1 MQYLQANRRCVQCK
15 ESYEPTT
22 DEPDFLV
29 ATASEMLCPTCKEIY
44 AAELMTVALERSVQ
58 KLYQLQERRG
68 KQ

>member
-1 MQYLQANRRCVQCK
+1 VLNLQANRRCVQCK

-22 DEPDFLV
+22 DEPEFLV
-29 ATASEMLCPTCKEIY
+29 ATASEMLCASCKEMY
-44 AAELMTVALERSVQ
+44 AAELMTVALQRSVQ